1 MNLQKL
7 GSDQGTERIEVLL
20 LSSLVKEAQELATTL
35 GVTRSDVLR
44 GAIRAGLHRLRG
56 STPENISGGRPP
68 IEDECNDFRQWLMVY
83 YGYSPRSAT
92 VVASMVRGAKKREL
106 FDHDWCEDHPTA
118 STRANRR
125 SVLRKWE
132 EFCDAQ

>member
-7 GSDQGTERIEVLL
+7 GRDQGTERVEVLL
-20 LSSLVKEAQELATTL
+20 LSTLVKEAQELATTL

-56 STPENISGGRPP
+56 STPENVSGGRPP
-68 IEDECNDFRQWLMVY
+68 IDDECNDFRQWLMVY

-92 VVASMVRGAKKREL
+92 VVASMLRSAKKRDE
-106 FDHDWCEDHPTA
+106 FGSDWCEDHPAA